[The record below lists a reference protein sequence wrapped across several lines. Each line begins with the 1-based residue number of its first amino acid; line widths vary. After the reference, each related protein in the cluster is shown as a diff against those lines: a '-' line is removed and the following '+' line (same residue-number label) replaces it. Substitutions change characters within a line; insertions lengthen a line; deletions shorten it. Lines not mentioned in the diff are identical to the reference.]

1 MNSDEAA
8 RFLNPVLEVE
18 VGNRSVGRWVAQ
30 MGVTSDRRGRADTC
44 VLTVADTSG
53 ELGRSIKRG
62 EALTI
67 GWGYAGEDLTEIFQ
81 GVAREVG
88 IADPLVI
95 RGIDY
100 NVILNSRRITTTF
113 EGETAS
119 GIVKA
124 LLAGTGLK
132 LAIEECDLEIER
144 LPMFNRTLR
153 EGLEAVK
160 EIIRSSGG
168 ETYDNYIREGVFHWE
183 RANLQTPTTQNYQ
196 TGVNII
202 NTDRTPEGLIQ
213 LETLVSP
220 VHHSKLV
227 SIDGIR
233 HYVVKVEYWW
243 NSGGRTRLEGYPC

>member
-153 EGLEAVK
+153 EGLEVVK

-220 VHHSKLV
+220 VRHSELV